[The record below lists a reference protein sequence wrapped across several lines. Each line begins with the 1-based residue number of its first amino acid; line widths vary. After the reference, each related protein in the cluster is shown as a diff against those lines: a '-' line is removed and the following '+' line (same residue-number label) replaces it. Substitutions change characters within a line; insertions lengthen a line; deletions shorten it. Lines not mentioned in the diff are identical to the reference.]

1 MFILQIMR
9 RAFEAKIHLLYQHCS
24 FCGTICR
31 FLRRTGQQSVQ
42 RRSSNFTYELRDEHK
57 AEANSVVAV
66 NRADVE
72 AISRTTILPI
82 VAPATTAQHTVRTCF
97 RSRRIFYNAFVFTFI
112 VIFFSIFVT
121 VANGMINFIKFIV

>member
-9 RAFEAKIHLLYQHCS
+9 RVFEAKIHLLYQHCS

-42 RRSSNFTYELRDEHK
+42 RQSSNFTYELRDEHK
-57 AEANSVVAV
+57 AEANRAAAAIRAAVV
-66 NRADVE
+66 

-82 VAPATTAQHTVRTCF
+82 VVPATTAQ
-97 RSRRIFYNAFVFTFI
+97 
-112 VIFFSIFVT
+112 
-121 VANGMINFIKFIV
+121 INFRVGINRDQGNIYLAK